1 MKSIRWVASGAALE
15 KFVPA
20 ALQRSIFF
28 ALRAGPGNI
37 PLTDR
42 KNAGGQTMTLVRN
55 LNVLAVFAA
64 FVFVAAIVV
73 GVI

>member
-1 MKSIRWVASGAALE
+1 MKSVRWVASSAAVE
-15 KFVPA
+15 KFVPF

-37 PLTDR
+37 PLTHR
-42 KNAGGQTMTLVRN
+42 KNAGGRTMTLVRN
-55 LNVLAVFAA
+55 LNVIAVFAA

-73 GVI
+73 GLI